1 MIQIILSYQVTK
13 NCFNLIREDIYEESQ
28 LNTDNSLSNNDSVF
42 KLISNWALIIAKE
55 KKKWIVIF
63 ENWFFWDNYRSFA
76 LKRRQLLNC
85 NNTEAQLYTNHEVR
99 NNISI

>member
-42 KLISNWALIIAKE
+42 KLISNWALIIGKE
-55 KKKWIVIF
+55 KKKEKEMNCYFWKLIF
-63 ENWFFWDNYRSFA
+63 
-76 LKRRQLLNC
+76 LG
-85 NNTEAQLYTNHEVR
+85 
-99 NNISI
+99 